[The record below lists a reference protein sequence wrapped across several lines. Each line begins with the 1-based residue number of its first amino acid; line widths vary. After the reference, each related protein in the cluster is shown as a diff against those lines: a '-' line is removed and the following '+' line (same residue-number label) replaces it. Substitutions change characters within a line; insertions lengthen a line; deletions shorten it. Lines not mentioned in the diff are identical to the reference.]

1 MDQELDA
8 RLRAQDEKLEQIY
21 ASAEKM
27 RKYFLLSLIV
37 SVVFFVLPLV
47 GLLFAIP
54 FFLNILSST
63 AGLI

>member
-1 MDQELDA
+1 MDEAILK
-8 RLRAQDEKLEQIY
+8 KLEEQEAKLAKIEDGV
-21 ASAEKM
+21 EKM

-37 SVVFFVLPLV
+37 SLVFFVLPLV

-54 FFLNILSST
+54 FFLNVLSST

>member
-21 ASAEKM
+21 VSAEKM
-27 RKYFLLSLIV
+27 RKYFLLSLII
-37 SVVFFVLPLV
+37 SVIFFVLPLV

-63 AGLI
+63 AGLV